1 MVLGTGKERVGEVS
15 WTEVLDYSDAREV
28 KPRPRRVIVRTGPG
42 PARMEAM
49 FWLLFSAGGMMA
61 AFLFP
66 IHVVILGIA
75 TAAGWLPEDAFSY
88 ERIVRFVG
96 NPLVKLYLWGLVS
109 LPLYHWAHRFR
120 YIVHHQLGI
129 HGGKR
134 LIAFACYGTAVAG
147 TILTGV
153 VLLRI

>member
-1 MVLGTGKERVGEVS
+1 
-15 WTEVLDYSDAREV
+15 
-28 KPRPRRVIVRTGPG
+28 
-42 PARMEAM
+42 MEAM

-134 LIAFACYGTAVAG
+134 LIAFACYGAAVAG